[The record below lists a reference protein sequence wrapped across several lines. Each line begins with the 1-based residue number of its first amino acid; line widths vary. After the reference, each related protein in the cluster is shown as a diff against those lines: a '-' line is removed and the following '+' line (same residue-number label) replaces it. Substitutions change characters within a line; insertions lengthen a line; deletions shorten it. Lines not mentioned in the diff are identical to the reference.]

1 MKKQI
6 KAVFALFA
14 ICLVTALLLALANA
28 LTAPMIKKAEDAAA
42 NAALLEVLP
51 DGEDFQKIDISSF
64 ELPSTVA
71 EAYSEKNGGK
81 VFKLVTAGYSPDLVI
96 MCGINADGS
105 VSGALCLSSGETL
118 GYEKTYGESL
128 KGATDA
134 TINDVNT
141 ISGATKTTAAYRSA
155 VLDAINAAKILGG
168 ESVDIRTPEEILAD
182 NLNAAL
188 PAGDGKFTPLFIAEE
203 IVGIDTVYTADN
215 GEGAVY
221 VCGDIFVGVDKNGKV
236 ASEADAELKA
246 TVETAAAILAASS
259 SEAIDLTKYEGLPTA
274 LKAAEKTAIGNYILT
289 LNAAGYG
296 INGGNQWHPAS
307 GEYIVIKIS
316 MTADGKII
324 NTLTVSQAESVGIG
338 DACAKPDF
346 YSQFN
351 GKTESN
357 YADIDAIGGAT
368 ITTNGYKNAVLR
380 AFEAVKILT
389 GGANNE

>member
-6 KAVFALFA
+6 KAIFALFA

-28 LTAPMIKKAEDAAA
+28 LTAPMIEKAENAAA

-51 DGEDFQKIDISSF
+51 DGEDFQKIDISGF
-64 ELPSTVA
+64 ELPSTVV

-81 VFKLVTAGYSPDLVI
+81 VFKLVTSGYSPDLII

-134 TINDVNT
+134 TINDIDT

-155 VLDAINAAKILGG
+155 VLDAINAAKIIGG

-182 NLNAAL
+182 NLNAAF
-188 PAGDGKFTPLFIAEE
+188 PAGNGKFSSLFIAEE
-203 IVGIDTVYTADN
+203 VVGIDAVYTADN

-221 VCGDIFVGVDKNGKV
+221 VCGDTFVGVDKNGKV
-236 ASEADAELKA
+236 VSEATAELKA
-246 TVETAAAILAASS
+246 KVEAAAAILAASS

-274 LKAAEKTAIGNYILT
+274 LTEAEKTASGNYILT
-289 LNAAGYG
+289 LNASGYG
-296 INGGNQWHPAS
+296 LTGGSQWHPAS
-307 GEYIVIKIS
+307 GKYIVIKVS
-316 MTADGKII
+316 MTAEGKII
-324 NTLTVSQAESVGIG
+324 NTLTVSQAESEGIG
-338 DACAKPDF
+338 DACANPGF

-368 ITTNGYKNAVLR
+368 MTTNGYKNAVLR
-380 AFEAVKILT
+380 AFEALKILT